1 MLQKNRL
8 YAQFLESQGFIKEAI
23 EVYQEILKQNPNDK
37 EILQALK
44 RLQKPKANKKALK
57 FFIKMNEN
65 RFNEFEKW
73 LLKGF

>member
-1 MLQKNRL
+1 MLQKNKL
-8 YAQFLESQGFIKEAI
+8 YAQFLESQSFIKEAI

-37 EILQALK
+37 EVIEALK
-44 RLQKPKANKKALK
+44 RLQKPRANKKALK
-57 FFIKMNEN
+57 FFIKMREN